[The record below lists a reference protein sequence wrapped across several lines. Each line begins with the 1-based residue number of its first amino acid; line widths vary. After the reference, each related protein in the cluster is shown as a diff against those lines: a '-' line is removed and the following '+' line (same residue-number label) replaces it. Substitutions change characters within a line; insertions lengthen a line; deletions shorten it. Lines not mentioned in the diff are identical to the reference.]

1 MIDSALSFLVNNWL
15 VIAVAYGIVK
25 EEPKPSGRSVV

>member
-1 MIDSALSFLVNNWL
+1 MIDSALSFLVSILAMVNVGL
-15 VIAVAYGIVK
+15 PK

>member
-15 VIAVAYGIVK
+15 VNVGLPK